1 MLTSLCQVSRPAS
14 RSEKTGQKMV
24 APSYHPEELF
34 GRYHLSVNVNCFRW
48 LRLIGRVQNNSP
60 RHWKTD
66 ASGTSDR
73 KIKSFPPKRFF
84 CLSCLCFICFNPLP
98 GRVTRLAEAPSLHVN
113 RPFNRSF
120 AWWRHFTTNS
130 GLYCEAN
137 FSNCIFIPKREDKFE

>member
-1 MLTSLCQVSRPAS
+1 MSLKLLDRRGVINNEIELGCVPFAESKNGFLLLKKISRCCQHIFQRIQI
-14 RSEKTGQKMV
+14 R
-24 APSYHPEELF
+24 
-34 GRYHLSVNVNCFRW
+34 N
-48 LRLIGRVQNNSP
+48 LINNSP
-60 RHWKTD
+60 RHRKTA

-84 CLSCLCFICFNPLP
+84 CLSCLCFICFNPP
-98 GRVTRLAEAPSLHVN
+98 PSRVTRLAEAPSLHVN
-113 RPFNRSF
+113 RLFNRSF